1 MRKTPFRADDRRI
14 SQSYRDGVVRI
25 YTVADAAS
33 PGYQP
38 KPTLTLAET
47 LRYEERSVGLQRYY
61 SGRQNQ
67 VEVSRVIRTMRR
79 LAVNPQCVAVTE
91 DGIQYGISL
100 VQYPSDVW
108 PVSMDLTLSKIE
120 QKYEVS
126 DA

>member
-108 PVSMDLTLSKIE
+108 PASMDLTLSKIE

>member
-14 SQSYRDGVVRI
+14 TQSYRDGIVRI
-25 YTVADAAS
+25 YTVADAAA

-38 KPTLTLAET
+38 KPALTLTET

-61 SGRQNQ
+61 SGKQNQ

-79 LAVNPQCVAVTE
+79 PAVNPQCVAVTE

-108 PVSMDLTLSKIE
+108 PASMDLTLSMIE